1 MAGNDDS
8 DLYRMVLAAQE
19 GRAGEVGA
27 LSRSL
32 VAGKADIN
40 DDGIF
45 GLSALC
51 WAAWNN
57 HAPVVSAL
65 LQAGA
70 ACEYRPLWVASLQ
83 GSTDA
88 AVELLVGK
96 ADPNGDNVHGTSA
109 LWAAA
114 DRGHA
119 HTVQALVGAKANVHQ
134 ACVRGRT
141 PLFVAAKRG
150 HRDVVQ
156 FLLQHGV
163 VVDEAGKYGE
173 ECAAGRLGAARL
185 PTSRGS
191 PGERSCR
198 RRPRGWWDMQ
208 RIPSAQRPTR
218 GCSHTCTHQ
227 RVAANK

>member
-1 MAGNDDS
+1 MPGYGLLASSRQRSQQQQAAQQLQTAAAHIRSRARAEVLIFPVACVHVYLLVQSYTMAGNDDS

-45 GLSALC
+45 GLPALC

-83 GSTDA
+83 GSTDC
-88 AVELLVGK
+88 
-96 ADPNGDNVHGTSA
+96 N
-109 LWAAA
+109 
-114 DRGHA
+114 
-119 HTVQALVGAKANVHQ
+119 
-134 ACVRGRT
+134 
-141 PLFVAAKRG
+141 
-150 HRDVVQ
+150 
-156 FLLQHGV
+156 
-163 VVDEAGKYGE
+163 
-173 ECAAGRLGAARL
+173 
-185 PTSRGS
+185 
-191 PGERSCR
+191 R
-198 RRPRGWWDMQ
+198 RRRGAVGWQGRPQ
-208 RIPSAQRPTR
+208 RSRQRAWNIGALGGGR
-218 GCSHTCTHQ
+218 
-227 RVAANK
+227 